1 MVVGVTLCSWRRG
14 PMELR
19 LGARAEGDDQL
30 LVVRAPPLR
39 RLFHRLCVES
49 CNVLL
54 EVAVVLLQ
62 LGRAHRECPGV
73 VRRLCARQDNRVD
86 ERGHVARRL
95 ETVST
100 GKLACRKTCATGK
113 ERVSAR
119 KDGCYD
125 VAMGDV
131 ELDEGPVSIILS
143 YLHKE
148 DHEN

>member
-30 LVVRAPPLR
+30 LVVRAPPRR

-95 ETVST
+95 ETVSHKENLRVE
-100 GKLACRKTCATGK
+100 KLARPASRACPRVKTGGGGGG
-113 ERVSAR
+113 S
-119 KDGCYD
+119 GG
-125 VAMGDV
+125 GDW
-131 ELDEGPVSIILS
+131 GRGRGRAGGG
-143 YLHKE
+143 
-148 DHEN
+148 

>member
-95 ETVST
+95 ETVS
-100 GKLACRKTCATGK
+100 
-113 ERVSAR
+113 
-119 KDGCYD
+119 
-125 VAMGDV
+125 
-131 ELDEGPVSIILS
+131 
-143 YLHKE
+143 HKE
-148 DHEN
+148 TCVSKNLRDRQGGRVRA